1 MDSIEVRRA
10 LDIFK
15 PDGALVEIRAIGIK
29 KKGDIWSGYFTN
41 HEDIIKAIQRFD
53 DGYNLYFIFN
63 SIKKLCY
70 SMQQKDQ
77 MMYGV
82 ESTTDKHIDSREWI
96 LIDFDPERAGAKINS
111 TAEEKEYSR
120 VVANKV
126 RNYLR
131 DNGFN
136 YPIVCDSGSGYHLL
150 YRIDSWACTA
160 ENDELVSNF
169 LNALSMMF
177 SDDKV
182 GVDIK
187 VGNPARITK
196 LYGTIAQKGS
206 NTKERPYRQSKI
218 LVVPK
223 EVVPTDK
230 EYFKKIAEKLPKP
243 ERPTYENRYSQES
256 FDIDSFLSKHGIQV
270 AKDITDSMGVRK
282 IVLSECPFDSSHKA
296 PDSAIFISKDGAI
309 GFTCFH
315 SHCSQYTWKDL
326 RMKFE
331 PDAYNRREVA
341 EMRIKSRNFD
351 FRPRPKEVFTP
362 IGESSEKGKKWLNM
376 SDIKFVDLSTIVT
389 IPTGFTLLDKK
400 IMGLMLGDVTVLSG
414 LSGCVDCDTE
424 YFNGFEW
431 KKISDYKEGE
441 KVLQY
446 NKDGTA
452 ELVYPKEYI
461 KKPCDVLHLIDT
473 KYGIN
478 QCVSDE
484 HRMVYQT
491 SKGNLA
497 IKSFSEMKSI
507 HENSKWGFLGKFYTS
522 FKYNGN
528 GIDLSEFEIRL
539 MCAVICDGTFSLKYA
554 DKNICR
560 FNIKKKR
567 KKERLEWILS
577 KLKLDYR
584 KEQYNPKDP
593 KFSNYLVHVP
603 RIEKYFSSFW
613 YNCTNEQ
620 LNIICDEI
628 LYWDGSMKNGKKRF
642 STTIKETADFVQFAF
657 SSCGYKAVIY
667 TNNRIGGK
675 QITSKKEYV
684 RKSLEYEVNITNR
697 NMIGLNL
704 GKNKTPIKDYP
715 TKDGF
720 KYCFSVPSSM
730 LVLRRDNKINITGN
744 TGKTS
749 WIDCLALNV
758 VQMGYKVAIWSGE
771 LQDFRF
777 QGWIDQIAA
786 GKNYVCKKEGYDNFY
801 YAPRHICD
809 KVNRWLDGKLFL
821 YNNNYNNRW
830 MQLFS
835 DVKELVEKENVQ
847 LIVLDNLMSLQ
858 IDDYDG
864 DKYSKQTAFIN
875 DLKEYAKSKNVHII
889 LVAHPRKEGGF
900 LRKES
905 ISGTADLT
913 NLADNVIILHRVNKD
928 FETRAGEFWGKDKV
942 VEYLK
947 YSTVIELCK
956 NRSLGVVDLIVGMY
970 YEQESRRLKNEIA
983 EHIVYGWQED
993 PKPMAIP
1000 IEEEQ
1005 HHSFNGYQQDY
1016 SETEDDIFTERDYV
1030 PF

>member
-351 FRPRPKEVFTP
+351 FRPQPKEVFTP

-414 LSGCVDCDTE
+414 LSG
-424 YFNGFEW
+424 
-431 KKISDYKEGE
+431 
-441 KVLQY
+441 
-446 NKDGTA
+446 
-452 ELVYPKEYI
+452 
-461 KKPCDVLHLIDT
+461 
-473 KYGIN
+473 
-478 QCVSDE
+478 
-484 HRMVYQT
+484 
-491 SKGNLA
+491 
-497 IKSFSEMKSI
+497 
-507 HENSKWGFLGKFYTS
+507 
-522 FKYNGN
+522 
-528 GIDLSEFEIRL
+528 
-539 MCAVICDGTFSLKYA
+539 
-554 DKNICR
+554 
-560 FNIKKKR
+560 
-567 KKERLEWILS
+567 
-577 KLKLDYR
+577 
-584 KEQYNPKDP
+584 
-593 KFSNYLVHVP
+593 
-603 RIEKYFSSFW
+603 
-613 YNCTNEQ
+613 
-620 LNIICDEI
+620 
-628 LYWDGSMKNGKKRF
+628 
-642 STTIKETADFVQFAF
+642 
-657 SSCGYKAVIY
+657 
-667 TNNRIGGK
+667 
-675 QITSKKEYV
+675 
-684 RKSLEYEVNITNR
+684 
-697 NMIGLNL
+697 
-704 GKNKTPIKDYP
+704 
-715 TKDGF
+715 
-720 KYCFSVPSSM
+720 
-730 LVLRRDNKINITGN
+730 

-801 YAPRHICD
+801 YAPSHICD